1 MNDPLQLNAKK
12 SNLFDAGAEKVQG
25 PILICMDEHHER
37 VPLAR
42 HVLQQKRRKHFIFV
56 ETLLRSQKNFTVGI

>member
-1 MNDPLQLNAKK
+1 MNDPPRLNYKK

-25 PILICMDEHHER
+25 PILIRMYEHHER

-42 HVLQQKRRKHFIFV
+42 HVLQQKRQQQLSFI
-56 ETLLRSQKNFTVGI
+56 EALRA